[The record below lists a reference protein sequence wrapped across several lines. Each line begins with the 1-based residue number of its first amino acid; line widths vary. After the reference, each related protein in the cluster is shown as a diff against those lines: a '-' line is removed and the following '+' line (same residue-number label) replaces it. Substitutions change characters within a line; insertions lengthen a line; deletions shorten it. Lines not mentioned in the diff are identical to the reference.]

1 MAKDQE
7 RSLLLRHAE
16 NHPAM
21 HVAYRTKKRLGDA
34 VEAAFLARA
43 AGLFFQ
49 VAKPWGEDVRY
60 DFLVDAGRGIWRVQV
75 KAATSFDGRR
85 YNVRAGGASTLYT
98 PDEIDFLAAHIVGEN
113 TWYVIPVEA
122 VVPRTGLHLYPQ
134 EGSKGQFEIYRE
146 GWCLMLCP
154 REARGKDNVPVH
166 CRYPKLPV
174 RCAVCP
180 CWK

>member
-1 MAKDQE
+1 MAHDRHK
-7 RSLLLRHAE
+7 SLLLEHSDE
-16 NHPAM
+16 LPTM
-21 HVAYRTKKRLGDA
+21 HVAYQTRKRLGDA

-75 KAATSFDGRR
+75 KAASSFDGSR
-85 YNVRAGGASTLYT
+85 YNVRPGGASRLYT
-98 PDEIDFLAAHIVGEN
+98 PDEIDFLAAHVVGEN
-113 TWYVIPVEA
+113 AWYMIPIEA
-122 VVPRTGLHLYPQ
+122 AVPRSALHLYPH
-134 EGSKGQFEIYRE
+134 EGSKGQFEKYRE
-146 GWCLMLCP
+146 GWCLLLCP
-154 REARGKDNVPVH
+154 RNARGRHDVPDQ

-180 CWK
+180 CK